1 MENVRPERRRYTL
14 KQLPAELRPRERLL
28 EAGPGAL
35 ANSELLGI
43 LFGIGSRE
51 KTAVELASEVISENG
66 DLFGLHNVTVH
77 DLVKLHGVGEAK
89 ACIILAAVEFG
100 KRLGRVRN
108 PGRPVISSPA
118 DVDGLL
124 RGRIANLDRENFV
137 AVLLN
142 TKNEVLESP
151 TISVG
156 TLSAT
161 LVHPREVFKPAIRA
175 SAASVILVHNHPSGK
190 VEPSREDRE
199 VTGRMSEAAKILG
212 IEVLD
217 HVILGDGYFS
227 MKEHKLL

>member
-1 MENVRPERRRYTL
+1 MESRRYTI
-14 KQLPAELRPRERLL
+14 KQLPPELRPRERLL

-35 ANSELLGI
+35 SNAELLGI
-43 LFGIGSRE
+43 LFGIGSRG
-51 KTAVELASEVISENG
+51 KTAVELASEVISESG
-66 DLFGLHNVTVH
+66 DLFGLHNASVH
-77 DLVKLHGVGEAK
+77 DLVKLHGIGEAK

-108 PGRPVISSPA
+108 PGRPVISSPE

-137 AVLLN
+137 TVLLN
-142 TKNEVLESP
+142 TKNEVIEFP

-156 TLSAT
+156 TLSSS

-175 SAASVILVHNHPSGK
+175 SAAGIILAHNHPSGK
-190 VEPSREDRE
+190 VGPSREDRE
-199 VTGRMSEAAKILG
+199 VTRRLTDAAEIIG
-212 IEVLD
+212 IDVLD

-227 MKEHKLL
+227 MKEHGML

>member
-1 MENVRPERRRYTL
+1 MGRRYTI
-14 KQLPAELRPRERLL
+14 KELPPELRPRERLL
-28 EAGPGAL
+28 SEGAEALSSA
-35 ANSELLGI
+35 ELLGI
-43 LFGIGSRE
+43 LLSIGSKE

-66 DLFGLHNVTVH
+66 DLFGLYNISVH
-77 DLVKLHGVGEAK
+77 DLLKTHGIGEAK
-89 ACIILAAVEFG
+89 ACTILAAVEFG

-137 AVLLN
+137 VVLLN
-142 TKNEVLESP
+142 TKNEVIECP
-151 TISVG
+151 TVSVG
-156 TLSAT
+156 TLSAS

-175 SAASVILVHNHPSGK
+175 SAASVVLAHNHPSGK

-199 VTGRMSEAAKILG
+199 VTERLAGAAEIIG

-227 MKEHKLL
+227 MKEHGML